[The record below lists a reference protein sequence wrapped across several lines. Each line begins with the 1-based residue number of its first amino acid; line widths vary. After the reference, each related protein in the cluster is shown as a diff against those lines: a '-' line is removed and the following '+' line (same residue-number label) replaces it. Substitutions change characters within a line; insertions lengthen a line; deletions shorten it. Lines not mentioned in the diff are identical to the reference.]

1 MKTNTTELTG
11 FASIVLIYAIDANPE
26 GWVNEESLLD
36 LASGGSSGKRK
47 INDVLERL
55 KDDGLIERR
64 RVGGRGFYRRT
75 DKGVTEARNIK
86 DIVDVTNISSFAN
99 HDDGMSWKPEPGN
112 PANFDELIGQKY
124 AKNKILK
131 NLRKAQKTGE
141 MPIPMLLYGPSGS
154 GKTLIAG
161 LVSGHL
167 QIPFISVSMADT
179 TTNELLDAIE
189 LAEEG
194 AVLFLDEL
202 QAAKR
207 ATKNALLVHLDPG
220 RKRNF
225 AVIAATTDPG
235 DLALPLRRR
244 FQMHIALEDYS
255 LEEAELLVVQ
265 RAAGEGLLLEKS
277 AALAIARSA
286 RSNPARITSL
296 IAESEMLVDDGE
308 LLTHDAFLKHL
319 DETGRDIRGVDESEI
334 KMLVFLRDQC
344 TRPAGMSKFVDVL
357 GLDINFV
364 REKLH
369 FLREEHLVQ
378 NMGASG
384 HSITRKGREYLES
397 RHI

>member
-1 MKTNTTELTG
+1 MSVATTELTG
-11 FASIVLIYAIDANPE
+11 FASIVLIYAIDAYPE
-26 GWVNEESLLD
+26 GWVNEESLTD
-36 LASGGSSGKRK
+36 LASGGSSGKRML
-47 INDVLERL
+47 NEVLERL
-55 KDDGLIERR
+55 QVDGLVERR

-75 DKGVTEARNIK
+75 TQGILEAQSIKG
-86 DIVDVTNISSFAN
+86 IVDVTNISSFSS
-99 HDDGMSWKPEPGN
+99 HDNGMSWKPEPGN
-112 PANFDELIGQKY
+112 PANFDELIGQKF

-131 NLRKAQKTGE
+131 NLKKAEKTGE
-141 MPIPMLLYGPSGS
+141 MPIPMLLYGPSGA

-167 QIPFISVSMADT
+167 QIPFISISMADST
-179 TTNELLDAIE
+179 VNELLDAIE

-255 LEEAELLVVQ
+255 LEEAEKLVIQ
-265 RAAGEGLLLEKS
+265 RAAGENLLLDKG

-286 RSNPARITSL
+286 RSNPARITAL
-296 IAESEMLVDDGE
+296 IAESLMLVDDGQ
-308 LLTHDAFLKHL
+308 LLTQEAFLTHL
-319 DETGRDIRGVDESEI
+319 EETGRDIRGVDDSEV
-334 KMLVFLRDQC
+334 KMLLFLRDQC
-344 TRPAGMSKFVDVL
+344 IRPAGMSKFVDVL

-384 HSITRKGREYLES
+384 HSITRKGKEYLAS
-397 RHI
+397 RHL

>member
-1 MKTNTTELTG
+1 MTTTTTELTG
-11 FASIVLIYAIDANPE
+11 FASIALIYALDSNPE

-36 LASGGSSGKRK
+36 LAIGGGSGKRM
-47 INDVLERL
+47 INEVLERL
-55 KDDGLIERR
+55 KDDGLLERR

-75 DKGVTEARNIK
+75 ERGIFEAHSIK
-86 DIVDVTNISSFAN
+86 DMVDLTNFGVFATQ
-99 HDDGMSWKPEPGN
+99 DDGMCWKPEPGN
-112 PANFDELIGQKY
+112 PASFDQLIGQKF

-131 NLRKAQKTGE
+131 NLLKAQKTGE

-179 TTNELLDAIE
+179 TANELLDAIE

-255 LEEAELLVVQ
+255 LEEAEMLVIQ
-265 RAAGEGLLLEKS
+265 RSQGEGLLLDKG

-286 RSNPARITSL
+286 RSNPARITAL
-296 IAESEMLVDDGE
+296 IAESQMLVDEGE
-308 LLTHDAFLKHL
+308 LLAQEAFLQHL
-319 DETGRDIRGVDESEI
+319 EETGRDIRGVDDSEI
-334 KMLVFLRDQC
+334 KMLMFLRDQC

-397 RHI
+397 RHL

>member
-1 MKTNTTELTG
+1 MTTTTTELTG
-11 FASIVLIYAIDANPE
+11 FASIALIYALDSNPE

-36 LASGGSSGKRK
+36 LAIGGGSGKRM
-47 INDVLERL
+47 INEVLERL
-55 KDDGLIERR
+55 KDDGLLERR

-75 DKGVTEARNIK
+75 ERGLIEAHSIK
-86 DIVDVTNISSFAN
+86 DMVDLTNFSAFTTQ
-99 HDDGMSWKPEPGN
+99 DDGMCWKPEPGN
-112 PANFDELIGQKY
+112 PASFDQLIGQKF

-131 NLRKAQKTGE
+131 NLLKAQKTGE

-179 TTNELLDAIE
+179 TANELLDAIE

-255 LEEAELLVVQ
+255 LEEAEMLVIQ
-265 RAAGEGLLLEKS
+265 RSQGEGLLLDKG

-286 RSNPARITSL
+286 RSNPARITAL
-296 IAESEMLVDDGE
+296 IAESQMLVDEGE
-308 LLTHDAFLKHL
+308 LLAQEAFLQHL
-319 DETGRDIRGVDESEI
+319 EETGRDIRGVDDSEI
-334 KMLVFLRDQC
+334 KMLMFLRDQC

-397 RHI
+397 RHL

>member
-1 MKTNTTELTG
+1 MTTTATELTG
-11 FASIVLIYAIDANPE
+11 FASIALIYALDSNPE

-36 LASGGSSGKRK
+36 LAIGGGSGKRM
-47 INDVLERL
+47 INEVLERL
-55 KDDGLIERR
+55 KDDGLLERR

-75 DKGVTEARNIK
+75 ERGLIEAHSIK
-86 DIVDVTNISSFAN
+86 DMVDLTNFSAFTTQ
-99 HDDGMSWKPEPGN
+99 DDGMCWKPEPGN
-112 PANFDELIGQKY
+112 PASFDQLIGQKF

-131 NLRKAQKTGE
+131 NLLKAQKTGE

-179 TTNELLDAIE
+179 TANELLDAIE

-255 LEEAELLVVQ
+255 LEEAEMLVIQ
-265 RAAGEGLLLEKS
+265 RSQGEGLLLDKG

-286 RSNPARITSL
+286 RSNPARITAL
-296 IAESEMLVDDGE
+296 IAESQMLVDEGE
-308 LLTHDAFLKHL
+308 LLAQEAFLQHL
-319 DETGRDIRGVDESEI
+319 EETGRDIRGVDDSEI
-334 KMLVFLRDQC
+334 KMLMFLRDQC

-397 RHI
+397 RHL

>member
-1 MKTNTTELTG
+1 MTTATTELTG
-11 FASIVLIYAIDANPE
+11 FASIVLIYALDSNPE

-36 LASGGSSGKRK
+36 LASGGGSGKRM
-47 INDVLERL
+47 INEVLERL
-55 KDDGLIERR
+55 KDDGLLERR

-75 DKGVTEARNIK
+75 ERGVFEARSIK
-86 DIVDVTNISSFAN
+86 DIVDLTNFGAFTTQ
-99 HDDGMSWKPEPGN
+99 DDGMSWKPEPGN
-112 PANFDELIGQKY
+112 PANFDQLIGQKF

-131 NLRKAQKTGE
+131 NLLKAQKTGE

-167 QIPFISVSMADT
+167 QIPFISISMADT
-179 TTNELLDAIE
+179 TANELLDAIE

-255 LEEAELLVVQ
+255 LEEAELLVIQ
-265 RAAGEGLLLEKS
+265 RSEGEGLMLDKG

-286 RSNPARITSL
+286 RSNPARITAL
-296 IAESEMLVDDGE
+296 IAESEMLVDEGE
-308 LLTHDAFLKHL
+308 LLTQDAFLQHL
-319 DETGRDIRGVDESEI
+319 EETGRDIRGVDDSEI
-334 KMLVFLRDQC
+334 KMLMFLRDQC

-397 RHI
+397 RHL